1 MRLISIF
8 AVPVMIVGIVVFGLI
23 KRVKVY
29 DCFLEGAKDGLECTF
44 NIAPPLIGLVVAISM
59 FRASGAVDIIAKLLS
74 PVLKIFSMP
83 VSVFPLAIL
92 RPVSGSG
99 SLAIVSDIFK
109 TFGPDSLD
117 GKIAS
122 VMMGSTETTFYT
134 LAVYFGAVN
143 IKKTRHTLKS
153 ALIGDGVG
161 MIMSVIMVHLLLN

>member
-1 MRLISIF
+1 MRIVSLF
-8 AVPVMIVGIVVFGLI
+8 AMPVMIVGIVIFGLF
-23 KRVKVY
+23 KRVRVY
-29 DCFLEGAKDGLECTF
+29 DCFLEGATDGVKSAF
-44 NIAPPLIGLVVAISM
+44 NIIPPLLGLVVAISM
-59 FRASGAVDIIAKLLS
+59 LRQSGAVDLIAKVLA
-74 PVLKIFSMP
+74 PVIKVIAMP
-83 VSVFPLAIL
+83 AEVLPMALL

-109 TFGPDSLD
+109 SLGPDSLE

-153 ALIGDGVG
+153 ALIGDFVG
-161 MIMSVIMVHLLLN
+161 MVMSVIIVRWLLM